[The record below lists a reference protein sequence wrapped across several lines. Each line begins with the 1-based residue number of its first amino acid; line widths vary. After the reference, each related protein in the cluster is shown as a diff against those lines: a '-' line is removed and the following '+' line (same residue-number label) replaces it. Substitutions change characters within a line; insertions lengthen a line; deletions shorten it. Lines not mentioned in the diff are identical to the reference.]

1 MKFADTHRI
10 PPEEA
15 RTEPCPTCQAGPGDP
30 CTYEHDLFRPG
41 PAKELV
47 HRRGDPLTS
56 GVHNAR
62 TGIIKARRME
72 QYRQERDSRPRP
84 VRTKRRR
91 GQLDARVAAAALAG
105 KTARQIAADERASL
119 PVVLGILR
127 DQGIIPVD
135 G

>member
-1 MKFADTHRI
+1 MKRTDTFRI
-10 PPEEA
+10 PAEA
-15 RTEPCPTCQAGPGDP
+15 AQTVPCPTCQARPGNP

-47 HRRGDPLTS
+47 HKRGDPLTS

-62 TGIIKARRME
+62 TGVIKAQRLK
-72 QYRQERDSRPRP
+72 QYRQELDSRPQP
-84 VRTKRRR
+84 VRPRRRR
-91 GQLDARVAAAALAG
+91 GQLDTRVAAAALAG
-105 KTARQIAADERASL
+105 KTARQIALDEGTRL
-119 PVVLGILR
+119 PVVLGILH